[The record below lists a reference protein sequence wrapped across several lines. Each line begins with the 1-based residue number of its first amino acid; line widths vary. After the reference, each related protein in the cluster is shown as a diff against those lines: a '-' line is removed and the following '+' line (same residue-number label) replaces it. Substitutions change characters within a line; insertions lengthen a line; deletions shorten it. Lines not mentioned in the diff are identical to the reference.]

1 MKRIFNVADLH
12 SFKNFNE
19 IFIKQIE
26 DELSRRSDNQ
36 LRDKLKSF
44 KDVSDEI
51 DYQLHNHHQTLN
63 FSTSQGFYMIHSC
76 FGGVDQSFVASG
88 SEDNKVYIFHVKR
101 DEPIAVLSGHT
112 RTVNCVAWNPVYP
125 QVKS

>member
-1 MKRIFNVADLH
+1 
-12 SFKNFNE
+12 
-19 IFIKQIE
+19 
-26 DELSRRSDNQ
+26 
-36 LRDKLKSF
+36 
-44 KDVSDEI
+44 
-51 DYQLHNHHQTLN
+51 
-63 FSTSQGFYMIHSC
+63 MIHSC

-125 QVKS
+125 QVGNFKLKHVCILPALFPFNALLQAYFRWIPEIAECIAVSLQIFQIQTRFSKASPVDIESNLF

>member
-1 MKRIFNVADLH
+1 
-12 SFKNFNE
+12 
-19 IFIKQIE
+19 
-26 DELSRRSDNQ
+26 
-36 LRDKLKSF
+36 
-44 KDVSDEI
+44 
-51 DYQLHNHHQTLN
+51 
-63 FSTSQGFYMIHSC
+63 MIHSC

-125 QVKS
+125 QVWKFKIKTHFYTAGLVSFQCPTTSILQMDSRNCRMHCSFLANFPNTNEI

>member
-1 MKRIFNVADLH
+1 
-12 SFKNFNE
+12 
-19 IFIKQIE
+19 
-26 DELSRRSDNQ
+26 
-36 LRDKLKSF
+36 
-44 KDVSDEI
+44 
-51 DYQLHNHHQTLN
+51 
-63 FSTSQGFYMIHSC
+63 MIHSC

-125 QVKS
+125 QVGNLKLKHVFILRPCFLSMPYYKHTSDGFQKLQNALQFPCKFSKYKRDLAKPVLLT

>member
-1 MKRIFNVADLH
+1 
-12 SFKNFNE
+12 
-19 IFIKQIE
+19 
-26 DELSRRSDNQ
+26 
-36 LRDKLKSF
+36 
-44 KDVSDEI
+44 
-51 DYQLHNHHQTLN
+51 
-63 FSTSQGFYMIHSC
+63 MIHSC

-125 QVKS
+125 QVREVKSSILALLFPFNALLQACLRWIPEIAECSFLANFPNTNEF

>member
-1 MKRIFNVADLH
+1 
-12 SFKNFNE
+12 
-19 IFIKQIE
+19 
-26 DELSRRSDNQ
+26 
-36 LRDKLKSF
+36 
-44 KDVSDEI
+44 
-51 DYQLHNHHQTLN
+51 
-63 FSTSQGFYMIHSC
+63 MIHSC

-125 QVKS
+125 QVGNFKLKHVFILRPCFLSMPSTTSILQMDSRNCRMHCSFLANFPNTNEI

>member
-1 MKRIFNVADLH
+1 MTLQPINR
-12 SFKNFNE
+12 
-19 IFIKQIE
+19 
-26 DELSRRSDNQ
+26 
-36 LRDKLKSF
+36 LKF
-44 KDVSDEI
+44 
-51 DYQLHNHHQTLN
+51 
-63 FSTSQGFYMIHSC
+63 QGFYMIHSC

-125 QVKS
+125 QVRHMKLSWGILYPNC